1 MHTCLHFKMEG
12 GRDVVEVRIATRTL
26 IRKVDKNKDASGNA
40 YFVDKAYYI
49 GNIEIAIKDKTNIF
63 AIPNTTILNLFV
75 HFSLPIQN
83 LATCTVVSIIFIYAF
98 ILFRCTGIK
107 SLV

>member
-1 MHTCLHFKMEG
+1 MEG

-63 AIPNTTILNLFV
+63 AIPNTTISSFISPFLFK
-75 HFSLPIQN
+75 I
-83 LATCTVVSIIFIYAF
+83 
-98 ILFRCTGIK
+98 
-107 SLV
+107 